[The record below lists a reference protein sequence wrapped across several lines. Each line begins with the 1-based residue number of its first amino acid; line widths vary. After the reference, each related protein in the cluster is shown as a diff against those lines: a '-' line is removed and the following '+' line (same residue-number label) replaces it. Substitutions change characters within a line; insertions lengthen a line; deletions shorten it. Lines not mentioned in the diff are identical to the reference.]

1 MLSVLHVNRRHVA
14 PMSNP
19 RFVISHGYALIPPPS
34 ACCGA
39 PWRASRPS
47 DRRDGSRRRRARFLG
62 LLCGF
67 ARQLAAAKRA
77 APRRIMKRREGRFL
91 RGWFGSTLPARRHA
105 ANRQELARWRV
116 CRRRKERSV
125 IRPVLRRLWGA
136 PVWNWGDAFHLFFL
150 FETPHWGGL

>member
-1 MLSVLHVNRRHVA
+1 MRSFRHRRLVA
-14 PMSNP
+14 GL
-19 RFVISHGYALIPPPS
+19 R
-34 ACCGA
+34 GA
-39 PWRASRPS
+39 QVGLRIAG
-47 DRRDGSRRRRARFLG
+47 DGSRRRRARFLG